1 MIKNTVLF
9 FVVGILSSLSFAQE
23 GTASKQV
30 HLLDTTFVFP
40 AINDFEHR
48 VWMYLPKDYDRS
60 TKNYPVLYMHD
71 GQNLF
76 DDSAS
81 YISEWAVDESLDDLF
96 DKTGEGYIV
105 VGIEN
110 AGEQRINEYT
120 PWSNE
125 KYGGG
130 HGVQYMQFIVD
141 HLKPYIDNRFR
152 TKKDAANTALIGSS
166 LGGLISFYGGLQYP
180 NIFGKIGAFSTSF
193 WFSEKVNGFIKEKVK
208 KAEIK
213 IYLIVGGQEGYNMD
227 SSNQEAYELILEHG
241 FSKDNIFFKIDP
253 EGKHNEA
260 YWKNAFPA
268 AIKWLFQ

>member
-96 DKTGEGYIV
+96 DKTGKGYIV